1 MEVAAV
7 SLPGPLTLP
16 LSPSLSYMSLISLH
30 LCQATVRTS
39 GCGINF
45 ARRVRPDRNERPS
58 GEMAARRGEA
68 EREGGRLPNRL
79 HGGRE
84 ERGRVVAPW
93 EVFIYAGHVAPQP
106 NSRKKTSLGSWDG
119 S

>member
-7 SLPGPLTLP
+7 SLPGPLTLSP
-16 LSPSLSYMSLISLH
+16 LSRMSLISLH

-58 GEMAARRGEA
+58 GEMAARRG
-68 EREGGRLPNRL
+68 EGGRLPNRL

>member
-7 SLPGPLTLP
+7 SLPGPLTLSP
-16 LSPSLSYMSLISLH
+16 LSCMSLISLH

-58 GEMAARRGEA
+58 GEMAARREKEKG
-68 EREGGRLPNRL
+68 
-79 HGGRE
+79 
-84 ERGRVVAPW
+84 RGRPPA
-93 EVFIYAGHVAPQP
+93 
-106 NSRKKTSLGSWDG
+106 K
-119 S
+119 